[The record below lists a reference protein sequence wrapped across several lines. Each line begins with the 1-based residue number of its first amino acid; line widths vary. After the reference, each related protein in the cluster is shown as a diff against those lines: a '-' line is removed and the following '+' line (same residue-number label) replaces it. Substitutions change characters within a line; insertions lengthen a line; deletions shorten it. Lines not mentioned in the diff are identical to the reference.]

1 MLRALLSFA
10 ADDPSKAPFYIAGV
24 LLAVWAV
31 VLAFLGLSRAS
42 FPGGRTGERAVIG
55 ISVVLA
61 AATVAMAVIT
71 ASTEKPEKKRVVEA
85 GAVKPSA
92 AAPKVA
98 AAGGTAA
105 PPAAA
110 AGAPLAL
117 AADPTGNL
125 RFDKKTLSAK
135 PGKVTIDFT
144 NKSQVGHDVTIAKGA
159 TKIGGTPVITNS
171 QASLNVNL
179 KPGQYVFYCSVP
191 GHRQAG
197 MQGTL
202 TVT

>member
-1 MLRALLSFA
+1 MFHALLTFA
-10 ADDPSKAPFYIAGV
+10 ADHPSKAPFYIAGG
-24 LLAVWAV
+24 LFAAWAV
-31 VLAFLGLSRAS
+31 LLAFLGLSRSS
-42 FPGGRTGERAVIG
+42 FPGGKSGERAVIG

-61 AATVAMAVIT
+61 AAAIGTAIGT
-71 ASTEKPEKKRVVEA
+71 ASTEKPEANAAVKA

-92 AAPKVA
+92 AAPKA
-98 AAGGTAA
+98 AATGGTAA
-105 PPAAA
+105 PSAA

-117 AADPTGNL
+117 AADPTGQL
-125 RFDKKTLSAK
+125 RYDRKTLSAK
-135 PGKVTIDFT
+135 AGKVTIDFT

-159 TKIGGTPVITNS
+159 TKVGGTKVITNS
-171 QASLNVNL
+171 QATASVNL
-179 KPGQYVFYCSVP
+179 KPGAYVFYCSVP